1 MTATSLLSRRSILKL
16 LAASACSPAL
26 FAEDVFVTRRPGE
39 LDIHHIDTGRG
50 NSTLIVGPEG
60 RSFLIDAGSS
70 TSSLETSSP
79 PRPNGSRRPGEWI
92 AEYARRHAGLSRIDY
107 SLATHI
113 HPDHVG
119 DLEANCPASSDGSY
133 KLTGLSDVDALLP
146 IETHIDRAYPNFGN
160 ARPLD
165 APFAANYLAYLQ
177 SRVRNHKR
185 VEAAKIGS
193 SRQILLGA
201 NGSKL
206 PCEVRLLSANGSI
219 WTGQGETSRSVIP
232 AGRALSAEEQ
242 PNENFYSISLRMTF
256 GKFSYY
262 TGGDLYCDTHDG
274 RIPWLDLES
283 PVARLAGKTDV
294 ATANHHGYF
303 DATGGEFVRALDAQ
317 AYVVQAWDVGH
328 PGPAQAQRMLGEWP
342 GAAHHDVYA
351 TESLPANR
359 LINNRFTTHF
369 RSRQGHIVVRVSA
382 DTSTFQIH
390 VLDSTREDAPVV
402 FTSQPYRTRG

>member
-1 MTATSLLSRRSILKL
+1 MLTRRSLLRL
-16 LAASACSPAL
+16 LAAAPASFRL
-26 FAEDVFVTRRPGE
+26 AQSQAPATLTSKQPGE

-50 NSTLIVGPEG
+50 NSTLIVGPDG

-92 AEYARRHAGLSRIDY
+92 ADYVRRHAGLSRIDY

-119 DLEANCPASSDGSY
+119 DLEANCPASPDGSY
-133 KLTGLSDVDALLP
+133 KLTGLSDVDALIP
-146 IETHIDRAYPNFGN
+146 IETHIDRAFPNFGD

-177 SRVRNHKR
+177 SRVKSNKK
-185 VEAAKIGS
+185 VEAATIGS
-193 SRQILLGA
+193 NHQIVLSGT
-201 NGSKL
+201 
-206 PCEVRLLSANGSI
+206 EIRILSANGSI
-219 WTGQGETSRSVIP
+219 WTGQDEASRSVIP
-232 AGRALSAEEQ
+232 TGRALSTEEQ

-262 TGGDLYCDTHDG
+262 TGGDLYSDTHDG
-274 RIPWLDLES
+274 RVPWLDLES

-317 AYVVQAWDVGH
+317 AYIVQAWDVGH

-359 LINNRFTTHF
+359 LLNNRFAPHF
-369 RSRQGHIVVRVSA
+369 RSRQGHIVARVSA
-382 DTSTFQIH
+382 NTETFQIF
-390 VLDSTREDAPVV
+390 VLDSTREGAPII
-402 FTSQPYRTRG
+402 FASQPYRTRG

>member
-1 MTATSLLSRRSILKL
+1 MLSRRSVLRL
-16 LAASACSPAL
+16 LAASAVSPSA
-26 FAEDVFVTRRPGE
+26 FAQNPAILPAKRPGE
-39 LDIHHIDTGRG
+39 LDIHHIDIGRG
-50 NSTLIVGPEG
+50 NSTLIVAPEG
-60 RSFLIDAGSS
+60 HSFLIDAGSS

-92 AEYARRHAGLSRIDY
+92 AEYARRNGISRIDY

-119 DLEANCPASSDGSY
+119 DLEPNCPASSDGSY

-146 IETHIDRAYPNFGN
+146 IETHIDRAYPNFGD

-193 SRQILLGA
+193 NRQIVL
-201 NGSKL
+201 NGT
-206 PCEVRLLSANGSI
+206 EIRILSANGRI

-242 PNENFYSISLRMTF
+242 PNENFYSIALRMTF
-256 GKFSYY
+256 GRFSYY

-274 RIPWLDLES
+274 RVPWLDLES

-294 ATANHHGYF
+294 AAANHHGYF
-303 DATGGEFVRALDAQ
+303 DATGSEFVRALDAQ
-317 AYVVQAWDVGH
+317 AYIIQAWDVGH

-351 TESLPANR
+351 TESLPANQ
-359 LINNRFTTHF
+359 LTNNRFVSHF

-382 DTSTFQIH
+382 NTETFQIF
-390 VLDSTREDAPVV
+390 VLDSTREDAPIL
-402 FTSQPYRTRG
+402 FTSQPYRTRS

>member
-1 MTATSLLSRRSILKL
+1 MLSRRSILKL
-16 LAASACSPAL
+16 LAASAVSP
-26 FAEDVFVTRRPGE
+26 FAFAQIPSTLPAKRRGE

-50 NSTLIVGPEG
+50 NGTLIVGPDG

-79 PRPNGSRRPGEWI
+79 PRPNGSRRPGQWI
-92 AEYARRHAGLSRIDY
+92 AEYVRRNGVSRIDY

-119 DLEANCPASSDGSY
+119 DLEANCPASPDGSY

-146 IETHIDRAYPNFGN
+146 IETHIDRAYPNFGD
-160 ARPLD
+160 AKPLE

-177 SRVRNHKR
+177 SRVKSNKK
-185 VEAAKIGS
+185 VEAATIGS
-193 SRQILLGA
+193 NHQIALNGA
-201 NGSKL
+201 
-206 PCEVRLLSANGSI
+206 EIRILSANGRI

-232 AGRALSAEEQ
+232 TDALGAEEQ

-256 GKFSYY
+256 GRFSYY

-283 PVARLAGKTDV
+283 PVARLAGRTDV

-317 AYVVQAWDVGH
+317 AYIIQSWDVGH

-342 GAAHHDVYA
+342 GAAKHDVYA

-359 LINNRFTTHF
+359 LLNNRFTPHF
-369 RSRQGHIVVRVSA
+369 RSLQGHIVVRVSA
-382 DTSTFQIH
+382 DTESFQIF
-390 VLDSTREDAPVV
+390 VLDSTREDAPIT